1 MVEALFHTIL
11 LKFAGFALFCLTFYT
26 FYFLGP
32 EWIPSLHGMSQIDYS
47 PKKLASQP
55 ETTYSSHY

>member
-47 PKKLASQP
+47 PQ
-55 ETTYSSHY
+55 